1 MGNKKE
7 SNSGCFGNLI
17 MYLVFFIFI
26 GWAIN
31 SCSKLG
37 KKDDTKYDNAY
48 WRSIERE
55 KAMRD
60 AGLKDYAD
68 REKKE
73 RRNKLKGSGSSTYNG
88 SQKQKDDLKEIDE
101 YMKNNP
107 GF

>member
-1 MGNKKE
+1 MGKE
-7 SNSGCFGNLI
+7 VSNGKSPVGCGTVVFVFIIYFCLKTCSGGSNSKSPQ
-17 MYLVFFIFI
+17 Y
-26 GWAIN
+26 
-31 SCSKLG
+31 
-37 KKDDTKYDNAY
+37 DDAY

-55 KAMRD
+55 KTMRD
-60 AGLKDYAD
+60 AGLDDFAD
-68 REKKE
+68 REKRE